1 MRRYWKKV
9 KSPKRGAREG
19 PPAAPL
25 RLGRGPAAS
34 VRFLA
39 QGQERGGGTVRV
51 ERLLLRL
58 CVCASEPT
66 PKVVD
71 SLVYSCVAVV
81 TMR

>member
-1 MRRYWKKV
+1 MYNRAPSLVREFPPTSPSSRRQGAQLHSRV
-9 KSPKRGAREG
+9 IRG
-19 PPAAPL
+19 
-25 RLGRGPAAS
+25 
-34 VRFLA
+34 
-39 QGQERGGGTVRV
+39 ERGGGTVRV